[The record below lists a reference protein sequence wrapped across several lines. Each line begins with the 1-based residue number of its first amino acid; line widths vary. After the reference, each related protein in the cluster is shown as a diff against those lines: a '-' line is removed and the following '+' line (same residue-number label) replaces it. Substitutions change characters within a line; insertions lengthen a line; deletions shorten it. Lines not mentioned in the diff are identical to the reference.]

1 MWLDFFLILAQMI
14 RKEYRTEKSL
24 KIDKKKDPIRILE
37 NQCLEN
43 NIADKD
49 EFQKIKETIEMQ
61 IENDAIGLMNKSFLT
76 QILH

>member
-1 MWLDFFLILAQMI
+1 MWLDSLPHSSSDDQ
-14 RKEYRTEKSL
+14 KKYRTEKSL
-24 KIDKKKDPIRILE
+24 KIDKKKDPIRVLE

-61 IENDAIGLMNKSFLT
+61 IENDQIGLMNKSFLT
-76 QILH
+76 VLH